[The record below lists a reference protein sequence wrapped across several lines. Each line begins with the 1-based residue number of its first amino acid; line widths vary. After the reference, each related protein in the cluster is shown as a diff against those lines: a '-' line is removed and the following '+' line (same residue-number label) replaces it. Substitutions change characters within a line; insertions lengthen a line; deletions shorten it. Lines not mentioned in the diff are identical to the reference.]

1 MENNIFINK
10 FTQFDEDIDFNFI
23 SKLLDRNN
31 FKSHVSSNWLAEYVF
46 ESVFQIKGVESD
58 VTFNL
63 NYLKFNNEFNKK
75 NHKSSF
81 DIFYSFVSGNKSITH
96 RDDYDV
102 YLLGLMGKTLYRI
115 EGVDYILEKGDL
127 LHVPKNKLHKA
138 IGITPRIVLSYGIY
152 N

>member
-10 FTQFDEDIDFNFI
+10 FTQFDETIDFNFI

-31 FKSHVSSNWLAEYVF
+31 FKSHISSNWLSEYVF
-46 ESVFQIKGVESD
+46 ESVFQIKDIESD
-58 VTFNL
+58 ISFNL
-63 NYLKFNNEFNKK
+63 NYLKFNNDFNKK

-96 RDDYDV
+96 RDNYDV

-115 EGVDYILEKGDL
+115 EGVDYTLEKGDL
-127 LHVPKNKLHKA
+127 LYISKNKLHKA
-138 IGITPRIVLSYGIY
+138 IGITPRIVLSYAIY